1 MAVKRQ
7 YFSFFVEDR
16 LSPDTI
22 PPALGTDDLGE
33 KKTSEKSHINSHLLH
48 LVEMSTFSFYLRYL
62 KTVLCVKAAMHS
74 LFYVLKQ

>member
-22 PPALGTDDLGE
+22 PPALGTDDLGGKKENLTE
-33 KKTSEKSHINSHLLH
+33 KMDGTNSKTFEKSHINSHLLH
-48 LVEMSTFSFYLRYL
+48 SVDMSTFSCYLR
-62 KTVLCVKAAMHS
+62 H
-74 LFYVLKQ
+74 F